1 MARSTFDSFVPALQL
16 ESGPGIVIEVP
27 ELPVSYAMA
36 VLALGAQPA
45 PVYVVELMAGVAGCG
60 CLVLIEPSRMATLAG
75 RGPVFAF

>member
-45 PVYVVELMAGVAGCG
+45 PVYVVEFMAGVAGCG
-60 CLVLIEPSRMATLAG
+60 CLVLIEPSRMAIFAG

>member
-1 MARSTFDSFVPALQL
+1 MASTTFDSFVPTFQL

-27 ELPVSYAMA
+27 ELPVAYAMA
-36 VLALGAQPA
+36 ALAFGAQPA

-75 RGPVFAF
+75 RGSVFAL